1 MVPIP
6 SIDGQHPKAGHR
18 HLAHA
23 ANMVTGAEYEVTGG
37 DSAKD
42 I

>member
-1 MVPIP
+1 MPTPPIAITEYNITVSAVIP
-6 SIDGQHPKAGHR
+6 G
-18 HLAHA
+18 L
-23 ANMVTGAEYEVTGG
+23 MTGAEYEVTGG

>member
-1 MVPIP
+1 MATTYPVRRGLILGGV
-6 SIDGQHPKAGHR
+6 S
-18 HLAHA
+18 A
-23 ANMVTGAEYEVTGG
+23 AALVTGADYEVTGG